1 MGKMDVEIIYDAV
14 RKVQEKNN
22 GGLAQDGDQIV
33 KSGQT
38 CWDTVLH
45 GSLTFLCILSCLLF
59 CIFFSNMLQD
69 RLTEKKEVCKEK
81 NPEIFKESISS
92 IQLNTVQVHGF
103 EENIRGQRKELHEKI
118 GKNSIWS
125 SQYLEYYQFPS
136 VRLENFIIP

>member
-33 KSGQT
+33 RSGQT

-92 IQLNTVQVHGF
+92 IQLNTVQFMDLKKILEV
-103 EENIRGQRKELHEKI
+103 REKNFMKKLEKTVS
-118 GKNSIWS
+118 GAHSIWNITNFH
-125 SQYLEYYQFPS
+125 Q
-136 VRLENFIIP
+136 ENFLIP